1 MLTVNEPILSLP
13 GVFYILSP
21 QLPQLLVSNRFMILS
36 ISSDFS
42 SLSVIF
48 VLLI

>member
-1 MLTVNEPILSLP
+1 MLTVNEPIFSLP

-21 QLPQLLVSNRFMILS
+21 QLLVSNKFIILS

>member
-21 QLPQLLVSNRFMILS
+21 QLVSNKFIILS